1 MNQILLETY
10 LSCLNE
16 EFILQEM
23 KFPSVSSLTDSYK
36 KNIQVID
43 KVLEDHKITKA
54 EIRSQAEKIAST
66 IKAYSKQGLS
76 SKELASRIQ
85 PLVSHSVKSK
95 ISDLTSSGNL
105 PLEVIK
111 SIGMTFAIALMNDV
125 AMIVLGGG
133 PAAMIMTVSIFAPL
147 AEELGKNIALRG
159 KYPWVYTGVFSGI
172 EAIMYIIRFSKV
184 PYIFLYRAMGIALH
198 FTTTYVQK
206 KVAEKELSTDS
217 GLEKGYFAGVLI
229 HSLYNSF
236 WILLNF
242 LQRGV

>member
-16 EFILQEM
+16 KFILQEM

-54 EIRSQAEKIAST
+54 EIKSEAEKIALT
-66 IKAYSKQGLS
+66 IKTYSKQGLS

-95 ISDLTSSGNL
+95 ISELTSSGNL
-105 PLEVIK
+105 PLEIVK
-111 SIGMTFAIALMNDV
+111 SIGMTFAIALMNNV
-125 AMIVLGGG
+125 AVLVLGGG
-133 PAAMIMTVSIFAPL
+133 PAAMVMTITIFAPI
-147 AEELGKNIALRG
+147 AEELGKNIAIRG

-172 EAIMYIIRFSKV
+172 EAIMYIMKFSKV
-184 PYIFLYRAMGIALH
+184 PYIFLYRAMAIALH
-198 FTTTYVQK
+198 FTTTYIQK
-206 KVAEKELSTDS
+206 KVSEKELSTDA
-217 GLEKGYFAGVLI
+217 GLEKGFFAGVLI

-236 WILLNF
+236 WTIISYS
-242 LQRGV
+242 QRGV